1 MKYLLAIFLL
11 FPFFLTV
18 ISMALLKKMGLS
30 STKALGIA
38 SDLTT
43 PFFIIAIPIIVKSIW
58 EWSIDAIL
66 ISMLLV
72 VAIIFTYIE
81 WPSQKEINIPL
92 LLKKIWRSYFLLL
105 SIFYIVLMI
114 VGFVYWIIHYYI

>member
-18 ISMALLKKMGLS
+18 ISIAIFKKMGFS
-30 STKALGIA
+30 STKALGIS

-58 EWSIDAIL
+58 EWSIAAIL
-66 ISMLLV
+66 ISILLV
-72 VAIIFTYIE
+72 IAIIFTFIE
-81 WPSQKEINIPL
+81 WRSQKEIIIPL
-92 LLKKIWRSYFLLL
+92 LLKKIWRSYFLML
-105 SIFYIVLMI
+105 SILYIVLMI
-114 VGFVYWIIHYYI
+114 TGFVYWIIHYYI

>member
-18 ISMALLKKMGLS
+18 ISIALLKKMGFS
-30 STKALGIA
+30 STKALGIS

-58 EWSIDAIL
+58 EWSIAAIL
-66 ISMLLV
+66 ISILLV
-72 VAIIFTYIE
+72 IAIIFTFIE
-81 WPSQKEINIPL
+81 WRSQKEIIIPL
-92 LLKKIWRSYFLLL
+92 LLKKIWRSYFLIL
-105 SIFYIVLMI
+105 SILYIVLMI
-114 VGFVYWIIHYYI
+114 AGFVYWIIHYYI